1 MTDTFYA
8 LQKLRASALQALVDD
23 TVKAYK
29 FGNTDR
35 PGTTTLSADPHLV
48 LPLKASYTYSVLYTM
63 YYNAPAAA
71 DIKFA
76 LDYPTGADPVPF
88 GGLRMVDT
96 SAGLVGDVDPGAYAD
111 AVDATDIVT
120 AGGTGGNAFCL
131 LAATVVM
138 STTAGDLT
146 LTWAQ
151 RASSGTTTLLE
162 GSSAIAW
169 RHR

>member
-35 PGTTTLSADPHLV
+35 PGTTTLTADPHLV
-48 LPLKASYTYSVLYTM
+48 LPLKATYVYTVIYTLY
-63 YYNAPAAA
+63 YVAPAAA

-76 LDYPTGADPVPF
+76 IDYPTGADPVPF

-96 SAGLVGDVDPGAYAD
+96 SAGLVGDVDPGAYSD
-111 AVDATDIVT
+111 AVDATDFIT
-120 AGGTGGNAFCL
+120 AGGTGLNAFCIL
-131 LAATVVM
+131 SATVDM
-138 STTAGDLT
+138 DTTAGDLT
-146 LTWAQ
+146 LQWAQ
-151 RASSGTTTLLE
+151 RASSGTTTLLQ